1 MRQDNAQN
9 AMTEIALA
17 LAMAFFSIMVLAM
30 VSMGSQG
37 GGSQAGSQVN
47 LSDNHASQDE
57 FTDVP
62 VKENQEQASDKATK
76 THKVEDNDHFIIF
89 YQGQLFNRDLTPTS
103 IETVKAMQANGKI
116 HGRIILAMDPETAIE
131 QAIDFMATLN
141 HNPNHP
147 VEITALNQ
155 AWINRLRSE

>member
-30 VSMGSQG
+30 VSI
-37 GGSQAGSQVN
+37 GSQAGSQVN
-47 LSDNHASQDE
+47 ASTNHANQDE
-57 FTDVP
+57 FRDVP

-76 THKVEDNDHFIIF
+76 THKVKDDDHFIIF
-89 YQGQLFNRDLTPTS
+89 YQGQLFNRDLSPTS
-103 IETVKAMQANGKI
+103 IETVKAMQANGHIKE
-116 HGRIILAMDPETAIE
+116 RIILAMDPETAIE

-141 HNPNHP
+141 NNPNHP